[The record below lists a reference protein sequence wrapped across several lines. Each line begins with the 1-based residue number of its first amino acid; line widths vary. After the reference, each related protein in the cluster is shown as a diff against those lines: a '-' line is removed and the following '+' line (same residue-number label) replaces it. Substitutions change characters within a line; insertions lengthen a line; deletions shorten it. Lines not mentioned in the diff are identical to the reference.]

1 MEPSK
6 EPLTKMTYLGRLIQ
20 RNTTKIQCH
29 STVCHMYL
37 VFFQQLNA
45 LLNLTVRHQAHHL
58 PLVSVQ
64 LCDDTSDVERIGL
77 LIGEAGLRLWARSGY
92 RQGFTVVQSLRP
104 LDHFLCNT

>member
-6 EPLTKMTYLGRLIQ
+6 EPLTKVTEIYLGRLIQ
-20 RNTTKIQCH
+20 RKTTKIRCR
-29 STVCHMYL
+29 SACHMYL

-64 LCDDTSDVERIGL
+64 LRDDTSDVERVRL
-77 LIGEAGLRLWARSGY
+77 LIY
-92 RQGFTVVQSLRP
+92 M
-104 LDHFLCNT
+104 